1 MTGIPNKERAASGTT
16 MGKALA
22 SDASREPAAKRCVV
36 VGATARA
43 FVESATRLG
52 WVAHAA
58 DLFGDADLAATAVEV
73 VRLGAAGV
81 APYPDGIPSV
91 VSSFP
96 EGVCVYTGALENHP
110 DVIAAIAAVRPLAG
124 CSADA
129 IRRVRDPAALAA
141 VVRDVGVRFP
151 DTHPSP
157 TGLPTDESFLVKPL
171 RSAGGRGV
179 RPWRGGGP
187 DLTDRDLVWQRFVHG
202 DCRSASYVA
211 RNGAAQLVGSNRPLT
226 GASWSGGRPFAY
238 CGSVDGPL
246 DGLPDELRQ
255 TFERLGAAVAA
266 AFGLTGLFGIDV
278 IVDAAGEVHVL
289 EVNPRPTASME
300 LLERSTG
307 WSVAAAHLAASGWCA
322 EPRRGGAPGEVW
334 AKAIV
339 YAPTTVT
346 SASSVAEII
355 AALADRWTAAD
366 GLAAVADIP
375 RADEQPAPGAPL
387 VTVFARGDTH
397 DRAVATLRQ
406 RVLLLR
412 RSAAQDVSPRAAAP
426 SEGWRTR
433 GNTA

>member
-1 MTGIPNKERAASGTT
+1 MKGSNSQPETGRQNTMIGIPNKERAASRTT
-16 MGKALA
+16 MGKPLA
-22 SDASREPAAKRCVV
+22 GDAPREPAAKRCVV

-43 FVESATRLG
+43 FVESVTRLG

-58 DLFGDADLAATAVEV
+58 DLFDDVDLAAAAVEV
-73 VRLGAAGV
+73 VRLGTAGV
-81 APYPDGIPSV
+81 APYPDGIPAV

-96 EGVCVYTGALENHP
+96 EGVCIYTGALENHP
-110 DVIAAIAAVRPLAG
+110 DVIAALAAVRPLAG

-141 VVRDVGVRFP
+141 VVRDAGGRFP

-157 TGLPTDESFLVKPL
+157 MGLPTDESFLVKPL

-179 RPWRGGGP
+179 RPWRGGRP

-202 DCRSASYVA
+202 DGRSASYVA
-211 RNGAAQLVGSNRPLT
+211 QNGATQLVGSTRPLT
-226 GASWSGGRPFAY
+226 GASWCGGRSFAY
-238 CGSVDGPL
+238 CGSVDVPL
-246 DGLPDELRQ
+246 DGLPDGLRQ
-255 TFERLGAAVAA
+255 TLEHLGAAVAA

-278 IVDAAGEVHVL
+278 VVDAAGEVHVL

-322 EPRRGGAPGEVW
+322 EPRRGVAPGEVW

-339 YAPTTVT
+339 YAPTTVR

-375 RADEQPAPGAPL
+375 RADEQSVPGAPL
-387 VTVFARGDTH
+387 VTVFARGGTH
-397 DRAVATLRQ
+397 DHAVATLRR

-412 RSAAQDVSPRAAAP
+412 RSAA
-426 SEGWRTR
+426 
-433 GNTA
+433 